1 MSPNEFKCIKM
12 YQNQNEL
19 KWIKMSQDKPQW
31 VNMSQ
36 DKLKCN
42 NVWHFHS
49 RQYQN
54 VQMLENPY
62 LPYESKLFFMSQ
74 NEVKYV
80 LPSDTFIVVS
90 IKMCKC
96 SRTHISSTIRG
107 LQSVT
112 ACNTHIPENNSACSF
127 FLSLYFESTWK
138 KVNKE

>member
-1 MSPNEFKCIKM
+1 MS
-12 YQNQNEL
+12 QNEL
-19 KWIKMSQDKPQW
+19 KCVKMSHDKP
-31 VNMSQ
+31 
-36 DKLKCN
+36 KCKTFQ
-42 NVWHFHS
+42 HFHS

-127 FLSLYFESTWK
+127 FLSLYFEST
-138 KVNKE
+138 